1 MRCGKLLEKGE
12 IEYCRDC
19 KKTVHSFDRGRALYV
34 YNDTVK
40 AAITRFKFGN
50 RPEYAGYFGEQTT
63 SHLEDFIMNSRP
75 DAIVPVP
82 VSKEKLKRRGYNQA
96 ELLAR
101 QISSRTGIPVNTS
114 MVTRI
119 QDTTPMKEL
128 GRAERMKNLKGV
140 FKVGVIDVE
149 CRNVLVV
156 DDIYTTGST
165 MDAMADVLK
174 QNGVERVFFVTLAA
188 GISV

>member
-50 RPEYAGYFGEQTT
+50 RP
-63 SHLEDFIMNSRP
+63 HLGDFIMNSRP